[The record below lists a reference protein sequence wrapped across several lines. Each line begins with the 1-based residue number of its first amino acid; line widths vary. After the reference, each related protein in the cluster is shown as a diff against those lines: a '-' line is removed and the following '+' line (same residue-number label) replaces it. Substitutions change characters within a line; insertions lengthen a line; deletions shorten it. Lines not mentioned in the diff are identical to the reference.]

1 MNPPTQP
8 NAAIS
13 KAFLITLNAVGQYC
27 EADINEGITLQTG
40 IKDEG
45 LMVINRAMKALTALA
60 IDQIHKSFR
69 GNPSITQDE
78 ARANIRDAAFYLTDE
93 AFERLFN
100 YAEWC
105 VAKGC

>member
-1 MNPPTQP
+1 MNPYTQP

-13 KAFLITLNAVGQYC
+13 KAFLIALNAAGQYC

-40 IKDEG
+40 FKDEG
-45 LMVINRAMKALTALA
+45 LMVVNRAMKALTALA
-60 IDQIHKSFR
+60 IDQIHMSIR
-69 GNPSITQDE
+69 GNPSITRDE
-78 ARANIRDAAFYLTDE
+78 ARTNIRDAAFYLTDE

-100 YAEWC
+100 YAQWC